1 MATEPIGTVLTVED
15 EVEIRELTVM
25 YAEALGFRVLEADDG
40 EAALAILQHESPDII
55 VSDMRMPKK
64 DGLTLLKEL
73 RESGVQVPFLFL
85 SAFTSKDYTIR
96 ALSLGAF
103 DYLEKP
109 FLPNELKALLH
120 EMLRVSKAQKG
131 ALAKAGLSDQ
141 VPIGTNSPEA
151 EILKMVSLRIDG
163 KDQAL
168 DPSVTEHVDPRM
180 RLLKMFIAESKNQL
194 SHGLQALK
202 DLKHS
207 DSPGWQ
213 LGYLFRLMYS
223 IRSTA
228 TSLQLEDIRELT
240 LALEHTYAI
249 LRVRTS
255 YLNKMTLAT
264 LQVAQE
270 LLYRHLDHLKEL
282 QPHSVEEA
290 KELFEETKNI
300 IQDLKVVG
308 MSR

>member
-1 MATEPIGTVLTVED
+1 MAAEPIGTVLTVED
-15 EVEIRELTVM
+15 EVEIRALTVM
-25 YAEALGFRVLEADDG
+25 YAEALGFRVLQADDG
-40 EAALAILQHESPDII
+40 EAALSILQHETPDII

-85 SAFTSKDYTIR
+85 SAFTSKEYTIR
-96 ALSLGAF
+96 ALGLGAF

-120 EMLRVSKAQKG
+120 EMLRVSKAQRG
-131 ALAKAGLSDQ
+131 ALAKAGFTNQASTG
-141 VPIGTNSPEA
+141 PISPEA
-151 EILKMVSLRIDG
+151 ELLKLVALRIDRA
-163 KDQAL
+163 DQVLQPPA
-168 DPSVTEHVDPRM
+168 SNQTDPRM
-180 RLLKMFIAESKNQL
+180 RILRMFITESQSQL

-228 TSLQLEDIRELT
+228 TSLQLDDIRELT
-240 LALEHTYAI
+240 LTLEQTYAI

-255 YLNKMTLAT
+255 YLNKMTLGT
-264 LQVAQE
+264 LQVAHE
-270 LLYRHLDHLKEL
+270 LLYRHLDCLKDL
-282 QPHSVEEA
+282 QPHSIGE
-290 KELFEETKNI
+290 KRELLEETKNM

>member
-1 MATEPIGTVLTVED
+1 MAAEPIGTLLTVED
-15 EVEIRELTVM
+15 DIDIRALTVM
-25 YAEALGFRVLEADDG
+25 YAEALGFRVLQADDG
-40 EAALAILQHESPDII
+40 EAAMSILQQESPDII

-120 EMLRVSKAQKG
+120 EMLRVSKAQRG
-131 ALAKAGLSDQ
+131 ALAKAGF
-141 VPIGTNSPEA
+141 TNQEATGSISPEA
-151 EILKMVSLRIDG
+151 ELLRMVSLRINDDG
-163 KDQAL
+163 QAMNPPMSNQIDQ
-168 DPSVTEHVDPRM
+168 RM
-180 RLLKMFIAESKNQL
+180 QFLKRFIAEAQNQL
-194 SHGLQALK
+194 SLGLQALK
-202 DLKHS
+202 DLKHA

-223 IRSTA
+223 IRSTS
-228 TSLQLEDIRELT
+228 TSLQLEDIRDLT
-240 LALEHTYAI
+240 LALEQTYAI

-255 YLNKMTLAT
+255 YLNTMTLAT
-264 LQVAQE
+264 LQVAHE
-270 LLYRHLDHLKEL
+270 LLYRHLDYLKDL
-282 QPHSVEEA
+282 QPHSLSDK
-290 KELFEETKNI
+290 KELLEETKNM